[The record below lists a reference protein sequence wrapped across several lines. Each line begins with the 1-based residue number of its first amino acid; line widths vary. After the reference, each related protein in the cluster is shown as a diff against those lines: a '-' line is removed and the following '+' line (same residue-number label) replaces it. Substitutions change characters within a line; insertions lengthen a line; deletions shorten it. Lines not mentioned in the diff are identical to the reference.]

1 MTEILLNET
10 NLISRIFYIR
20 NERVILD
27 FDLAI
32 LYETETRIL
41 KQAVRRNI
49 KRFPEDF
56 MFELTQKEWN
66 ELITNCDML
75 LNRKFSPALPFAFTE
90 MGVAMLSSVL
100 KNEKAINGNIS
111 IMSTFVHLRQF
122 ASLNK
127 EIFDRIGNLET
138 RFDSLKDLVKS
149 LLIQESKPKKKI
161 GFLDK

>member
-1 MTEILLNET
+1 
-10 NLISRIFYIR
+10 
-20 NERVILD
+20 
-27 FDLAI
+27 
-32 LYETETRIL
+32 
-41 KQAVRRNI
+41 
-49 KRFPEDF
+49 

-100 KNEKAINGNIS
+100 KNEKAINVNIS
-111 IMSTFVHLRQF
+111 IMRTFVHLRQF